1 MTNRRH
7 RRSWLLPGLV
17 SFAIVL
23 ATGCPLPIYLPTSPK
38 ESVPEITLEALP
50 DSIHAGET
58 ATLKWE
64 VKNAIHV
71 EITPLGE
78 VPSSG
83 SRIVSPLTTTTYV
96 LTASGS
102 GGTSKEEKKVTVTP
116 VPVSVGSP

>member
-1 MTNRRH
+1 MTNGRH
-7 RRSWLLPGLV
+7 PRSWLLIGLI
-17 SFAIVL
+17 SFAIFL
-23 ATGCPLPIYLPTSPK
+23 ATGCPLPIYLPTSAR
-38 ESVPEITLEALP
+38 ESVPDITLDAIP

-58 ATLKWE
+58 ATLKWD
-64 VKNAIHV
+64 VKSATHV
-71 EITPLGE
+71 EITPLGD